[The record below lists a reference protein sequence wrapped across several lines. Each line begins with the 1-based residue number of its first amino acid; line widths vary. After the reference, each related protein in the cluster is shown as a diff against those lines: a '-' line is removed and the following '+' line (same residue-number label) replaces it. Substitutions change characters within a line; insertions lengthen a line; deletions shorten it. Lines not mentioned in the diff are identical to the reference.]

1 MSNDLR
7 GDKYING
14 SDLLERY
21 DDLQSEL
28 DYLQEAIEEARE
40 ELTTTIEDGTDHEEE
55 RDRVIIAEE
64 KLADWENREEF
75 DSLKEI
81 IDEINRDTTLIR
93 EDLFPK
99 YALELAQETGVDLD
113 SWPATCI
120 DWDLAAEELK
130 SDYTCIEFAGE
141 SYMVRE

>member
-1 MSNDLR
+1 MSKDLR
-7 GDKYING
+7 GDKYIYAK
-14 SDLLERY
+14 DLIERY
-21 DDLQSEL
+21 DELQSEL
-28 DYLQEAIEEARE
+28 DDLQEAIEETRE
-40 ELTTTIEDGTDHEEE
+40 ELTTAIEDGTDHEEE
-55 RDRVIIAEE
+55 QDRVIVAEE

-99 YALELAQETGVDLD
+99 YAQELAQQTGVDLD

-120 DWDLAAEELK
+120 DWDQAADELK

-141 SYMVRE
+141 SYLVSE